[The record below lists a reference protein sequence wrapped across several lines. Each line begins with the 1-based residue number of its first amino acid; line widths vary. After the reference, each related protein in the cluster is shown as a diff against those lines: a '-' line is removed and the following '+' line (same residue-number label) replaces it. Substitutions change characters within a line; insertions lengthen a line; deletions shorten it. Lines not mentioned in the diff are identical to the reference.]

1 MVSLRSGF
9 APARLRCRSGAEGD
23 AAPERSPISLRMA
36 TERAQSPLYQSQ
48 FNYFLAK
55 QKRKEKK
62 RLEGNE
68 KMKSGLKGAVCK
80 FSPIQNMHNSNLTSG
95 FDPTHDFTAPP
106 PQLTWDSTPPPTPSH
121 TTALLAK
128 HAVSCSLVA
137 LFRARTLGTASPGKE
152 SGSVPGIRPRPC
164 TPPPPHK
171 HTGIRPHHRPPHTTN
186 PVAAFHCLRPC
197 LQASG

>member
-1 MVSLRSGF
+1 MVSANPRSGATGEAALRRRVATAPERSPISLRSRANLAPERRVVVSLRSGF

-80 FSPIQNMHNSNLTSG
+80 FSPIQNTHNSNLTSG
-95 FDPTHDFTAPP
+95 FDPTTTPPHLPP
-106 PQLTWDSTPPPTPSH
+106 PLHMGFDPTDLLT
-121 TTALLAK
+121 
-128 HAVSCSLVA
+128 
-137 LFRARTLGTASPGKE
+137 
-152 SGSVPGIRPRPC
+152 
-164 TPPPPHK
+164 
-171 HTGIRPHHRPPHTTN
+171 HHRT
-186 PVAAFHCLRPC
+186 PC
-197 LQASG
+197 KACFVIQSRRSL